1 MNSGGEWG
9 RIWAVLWKDVLTER
23 RTKAAFNA
31 MGFFAALVLLIFA
44 FAIGPDIPVSG
55 PAGQNLLQ
63 YISPGLLWVAI
74 LLTGVLALGRSFQIE
89 LDNGAL
95 EGLRLYPGDR
105 RSIGI
110 GKIIANLL
118 LLVAMEVLV
127 LPIGAVL
134 YNLDLWNKLLPLSGV
149 LFLATLGFAA
159 VGTFYAGLT
168 ANLRAREVML
178 PLLLFPVM
186 VPVVLAAVKATGTII
201 NGDPMQELFSWVR
214 LLVVFDAVFVT
225 VCVLAF
231 GYVIEE

>member
-1 MNSGGEWG
+1 VNGTEW
-9 RIWAVLWKDVLTER
+9 RRAWAILWKDVLAER

-63 YISPGLLWVAI
+63 YIAPGLLWVAI
-74 LLTGVLALGRSFQIE
+74 LLTGVLALGRSFQME
-89 LDNGAL
+89 LENGAL

-105 RSIGI
+105 RFIGI
-110 GKIIANLL
+110 GKILANVLL
-118 LLVAMEVLV
+118 LAAMEALV
-127 LPIGAVL
+127 LPIGGVL
-134 YNLDLWNKLLPLSGV
+134 YNLDLWSKLPALAGV

-168 ANLRAREVML
+168 VNLRAREVML

-186 VPVVLAAVKATGTII
+186 VPVVLAAVKATGLIL
-201 NGDPMQELFSWVR
+201 NGDPMTELFSWVR

-225 VCVLAF
+225 VCILAF

>member
-1 MNSGGEWG
+1 MNTVEW
-9 RIWAVLWKDVLTER
+9 RRVWAILWKDALMER

-31 MGFFAALVLLIFA
+31 MAFFAALVLLIFA

-74 LLTGVLALGRSFQIE
+74 LLTGVLALGRSFQME
-89 LDNGAL
+89 LENGAL
-95 EGLRLYPGDR
+95 EGLRMYPGDR

-110 GKIIANLL
+110 GKILANVLL
-118 LLVAMEVLV
+118 LAAMEALV
-127 LPIGAVL
+127 LPIGGVL
-134 YNLDLWNKLLPLSGV
+134 YSLDLWSRLPALAGV

-168 ANLRAREVML
+168 VNLRAREVML

-186 VPVVLAAVKATGTII
+186 VPVVLAAVKATGLIL
-201 NGDPMQELFSWVR
+201 NGDPMAELFSWVR

-225 VCVLAF
+225 VCILAF
-231 GYVIEE
+231 GFVIEE